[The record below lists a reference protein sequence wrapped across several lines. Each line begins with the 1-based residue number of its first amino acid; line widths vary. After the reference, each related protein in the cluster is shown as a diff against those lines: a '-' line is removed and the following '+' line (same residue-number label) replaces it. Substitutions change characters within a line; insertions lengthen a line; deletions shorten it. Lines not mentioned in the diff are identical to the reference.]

1 MGKFLIGLVLGA
13 AVGIGGMMYKDDA
26 QFRAQA
32 NAHIDAATAQAAT
45 AVHQGLQSAA
55 NETGKSK

>member
-1 MGKFLIGLVLGA
+1 MKVIISLVVGMAMG
-13 AVGIGGMMYKDDA
+13 VGIMLYKDDA

-32 NAHIDAATAQAAT
+32 NAHIDSAAAQAAT